1 MNDAP
6 SYKNAIEEIESIV
19 NEIENESVDIDVLA
33 QKVKRA
39 AFLIKLCRKRLKTTD
54 NEIKKI
60 LKEFKKGDEA

>member
-1 MNDAP
+1 MKDAP
-6 SYKNAIEEIESIV
+6 NYKDSVEELESIV
-19 NEIENESVDIDVLA
+19 GEIEDESVDIDVLA
-33 QKVKRA
+33 KKVKRA